1 MTREE
6 RIAEAV
12 TILKNARKTATPE
25 HKDCIDGSLNWLDHE
40 SSRGAREESCSMGR
54 EL

>member
-6 RIAEAV
+6 RIAEAEA
-12 TILKNARKTATPE
+12 ILKNARKTATPE
-25 HKDCIDGSLNWLDHE
+25 HKERIDGSLNWLDYE
-40 SSRGAREESCSMGR
+40 SGRGAREGSRGMGG